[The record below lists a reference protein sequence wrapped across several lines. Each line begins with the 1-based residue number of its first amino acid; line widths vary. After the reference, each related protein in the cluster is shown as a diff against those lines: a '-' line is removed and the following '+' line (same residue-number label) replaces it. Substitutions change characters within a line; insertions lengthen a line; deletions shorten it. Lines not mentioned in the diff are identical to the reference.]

1 MKQLDNYIDQI
12 NPSLTSVCNVY
23 NNVYIQHNYWKQ
35 LWSVFWINDTDIVQQ
50 VICVGGEAAQ
60 GFVMALCFV
69 QWFRQGTWNVLSV
82 NGDQWLSSLRQKVP
96 MTTSI
101 SQQNELMSG
110 PHMVIHSYTLSG
122 DVAKCYESEMTSF

>member
-12 NPSLTSVCNVY
+12 NPSVTSVCNVY

-60 GFVMALCFV
+60 GFVIALCFV
-69 QWFRQGTWNVLSV
+69 Q
-82 NGDQWLSSLRQKVP
+82 
-96 MTTSI
+96 
-101 SQQNELMSG
+101 
-110 PHMVIHSYTLSG
+110 
-122 DVAKCYESEMTSF
+122 

>member
-12 NPSLTSVCNVY
+12 NPSVTSVCNVY

-50 VICVGGEAAQ
+50 VIYVGGEAAQ

-69 QWFRQGTWNVLSV
+69 Q
-82 NGDQWLSSLRQKVP
+82 
-96 MTTSI
+96 
-101 SQQNELMSG
+101 
-110 PHMVIHSYTLSG
+110 
-122 DVAKCYESEMTSF
+122 